1 MKTVLRFMKPYKGL
15 CFFTLLVTILDV
27 AGGLLIPRLT
37 ADMVNL
43 GVAGGDLSY
52 MLEKGGQMILI
63 AFLAGAGALA
73 GSYLCADL
81 SAKIGRDM
89 RNAVYDK
96 SLEFSGE
103 DFQKFGTGSM
113 ITRTLNDIN
122 VIQQSVVW
130 CIQMVIPVPVVC
142 IMGTSMAF
150 AIDSQMGLLLI
161 GVTVLIVVL
170 ALVVT
175 RKASEIFD
183 RLQRFLDR
191 MNVVLRENI
200 TGVRVIRAFHKEKRE
215 EGRMRKTFEDYAES
229 SIQANRL
236 FAGLD
241 VAAFTVINL
250 CIVLILWL
258 GGNRIGKGF
267 MQIGDI
273 TALTEYAILILFYII
288 MAQMVIILLPRARV
302 CIRRMEE
309 VLKTEP
315 EIQDAKDCV
324 KGNWDNSQE
333 VLRFEDVNFRFSD
346 AEENTLKNISFSC
359 RRGETTAIIGSTGSG
374 KSTIARLI
382 LRFHDVSQGSIL
394 LKGQDLRNLPQK
406 ELRQEISYVPQ
417 KAWLFSGTI
426 GENLAH
432 GKENAG
438 KEEMFHALEIAQA
451 DFVKNLPQGLETR
464 VAQGG
469 TNFSGGQKQRL
480 CIARAL
486 MKDSDLYIFDD
497 SFSALDFK
505 TDKALRDALKEETKE
520 AAVLIIAQRISTILH
535 ASQIV
540 VLDEGEIAGI
550 GTHEYLMENCDVY
563 RDIARSQMKGGE

>member
-37 ADMVNL
+37 ADMVNM
-43 GVAGGDLSY
+43 GVAGGNLSY

>member
-1 MKTVLRFMKPYKGL
+1 
-15 CFFTLLVTILDV
+15 
-27 AGGLLIPRLT
+27 
-37 ADMVNL
+37 
-43 GVAGGDLSY
+43 
-52 MLEKGGQMILI
+52 
-63 AFLAGAGALA
+63 
-73 GSYLCADL
+73 
-81 SAKIGRDM
+81 
-89 RNAVYDK
+89 
-96 SLEFSGE
+96 
-103 DFQKFGTGSM
+103 
-113 ITRTLNDIN
+113 
-122 VIQQSVVW
+122 
-130 CIQMVIPVPVVC
+130 
-142 IMGTSMAF
+142 
-150 AIDSQMGLLLI
+150 
-161 GVTVLIVVL
+161 
-170 ALVVT
+170 
-175 RKASEIFD
+175 
-183 RLQRFLDR
+183 
-191 MNVVLRENI
+191 
-200 TGVRVIRAFHKEKRE
+200 
-215 EGRMRKTFEDYAES
+215 
-229 SIQANRL
+229 
-236 FAGLD
+236 
-241 VAAFTVINL
+241 
-250 CIVLILWL
+250 
-258 GGNRIGKGF
+258 

-315 EIQDAKDCV
+315 EIQDSKDCV
-324 KGNWDNSQE
+324 KGNWDNTQE

-382 LRFHDVSQGSIL
+382 LRFHDVSQGRIL
-394 LKGQDLRNLPQK
+394 LKGQDIRSLPQK

-417 KAWLFSGTI
+417 KTWLFSGTI
-426 GENLAH
+426 GENLAQ

-438 KEEMFHALEIAQA
+438 KEEMLHALETAQA
-451 DFVKNLPQGLETR
+451 DFVKNLPQGLETK

-520 AAVLIIAQRISTILH
+520 TAVVIIAQRISTILH

-540 VLDEGEIAGI
+540 VLDEGEIAGV
-550 GTHEYLMENCDVY
+550 GTHEYLMENCAVY

>member
-1 MKTVLRFMKPYKGL
+1 MKTVLRFMKPYKRL
-15 CFFTLLVTILDV
+15 CFFTLLVTVLDV

-37 ADMVNL
+37 ADMVNI
-43 GVAGGDLSY
+43 GVAGGSLDY

-63 AFLAGAGALA
+63 AFLAGAGALG

-81 SAKIGRDM
+81 SAKLGRDM

-122 VIQQSVVW
+122 VIQQAVVW
-130 CIQMVIPVPVVC
+130 CIQMVVPVPVVC
-142 IMGTSMAF
+142 IMGTSLAF
-150 AIDSQMGLLLI
+150 AIDFQMGLLLI
-161 GVTVLIVVL
+161 GVTVLIIVL
-170 ALVVT
+170 ALFVT

-191 MNVVLRENI
+191 MNVVLREDI
-200 TGVRVIRAFHKEKRE
+200 TGVRVIRAFHKERRE

-229 SIQANRL
+229 SIQANML

-258 GGNRIGKGF
+258 GGNRIGLGF

-273 TALTEYAILILFYII
+273 TAMTEYVILILFYII

-309 VLKTEP
+309 VLETVP
-315 EIQDAKDCV
+315 EIQDTEESAARPEEE
-324 KGNWDNSQE
+324 GE
-333 VLRFEDVNFRFSD
+333 EILRFENVGFCFSD
-346 AEENTLKNISFSC
+346 AEENTLKNISFTC

-382 LRFHDVSQGSIL
+382 LRFHDVSQGRIL
-394 LKGQDLRNLPQK
+394 FRGQDIRSLPQK
-406 ELRQEISYVPQ
+406 GLRKEISYVPQ

-426 GENLAH
+426 KENLAQ
-432 GKENAG
+432 GKETAG
-438 KEEMFHALEIAQA
+438 EEEMFHALKTAQA
-451 DFVKNLPQGLETR
+451 DFVKNLPQGLETK

-486 MKDSDLYIFDD
+486 MKKTGLYVFDD

-505 TDKALRDALKEETKE
+505 TDKALREALKEETKE

-540 VLDEGEIAGI
+540 VLDEGRIADVGD
-550 GTHEYLMENCDVY
+550 HEYLMEHCSVY